1 MKSKNIKK
9 IAFTFISILSSFLL
23 FSCSKPGDLTVQR
36 AIKAYQDQNYDESLK
51 LFLQADEEESN
62 YSEEL
67 IFTFI
72 SNLYGVQGD
81 IENSALYLEKAL
93 EKKPDYRG
101 FVTLGMDYHVLGKD
115 EKAEENYKKAIQMTP
130 KKGEAYASLGALYL
144 GQKKYSEA
152 IENLKKATE
161 FEPKL
166 AVPHANLAVAYA
178 LAGRK
183 EDSDAEFAIAEE
195 LKCENLDEFKLR
207 AQKNDG
213 GITSEK

>member
-1 MKSKNIKK
+1 MKIRNLKLK
-9 IAFTFISILSSFLL
+9 IASIFPLLFSFLM

-36 AIKAYQDQNYDESLK
+36 AIKAYQDQNYGEALN
-51 LFLQADEEESN
+51 LFLQAGSEDSN
-62 YSEEL
+62 YSDEL

-81 IENSALYLEKAL
+81 IENSAAYLEKAL
-93 EKKPDYRG
+93 SLRPDYRG

-115 EKAEENYKKAIQMTP
+115 EKAEENYKKAIKMTP

-144 GQKKYSEA
+144 GQKKYKDA
-152 IENLKKATE
+152 IENLEKATE

-183 EDSDAEFAIAEE
+183 AESEAEFTIAEE
-195 LKCENLDEFKLR
+195 LKCENLEEFKLR
-207 AQKNDG
+207 AQ
-213 GITSEK
+213 EKENQD

>member
-1 MKSKNIKK
+1 MKSKIV
-9 IAFTFISILSSFLL
+9 AVFAGFLSLLL

-72 SNLYGVQGD
+72 SNLYASQGD

-101 FVTLGMDYHVLGKD
+101 FVTLGMDFHVLGND

-144 GQKKYSEA
+144 GQKKYDKA

-178 LAGRK
+178 LAGQK
-183 EDSDAEFAIAEE
+183 AESDAEFAVAEE
-195 LKCENLDEFKLR
+195 LKCENLDEFKRR
-207 AQKNDG
+207 AQ
-213 GITSEK
+213 EK

>member
-1 MKSKNIKK
+1 MLMKFRNFK
-9 IAFTFISILSSFLL
+9 IIVVLSVLSSFLL

-36 AIKAYQDQNYDESLK
+36 AIKAYQNQNYDEALK
-51 LFLQADEEESN
+51 LFLQADGEDSN

-72 SNLYGVQGD
+72 SNLYGAQGD
-81 IENSALYLEKAL
+81 IENSAVYLEKAL
-93 EKKPDYRG
+93 EQKSDYRG
-101 FVTLGMDYHVLGKD
+101 FVTLGMDYHILGD
-115 EKAEENYKKAIQMTP
+115 DVKAEKNYKKAIQMTP

-152 IENLKKATE
+152 IENLQKATE

-183 EDSDAEFAIAEE
+183 AESEAEFTLAEE
-195 LKCENLDEFKLR
+195 LKCDNLEAFRLR
-207 AQKNDG
+207 AQNN
-213 GITSEK
+213 EKFID

>member
-1 MKSKNIKK
+1 MKSKIFA
-9 IAFTFISILSSFLL
+9 IFAGLSSLLL

-36 AIKAYQDQNYDESLK
+36 AIKAYQEQNYDESLK
-51 LFLQADEEESN
+51 LFLQAGEEDSN
-62 YSEEL
+62 YSDEL

-81 IENSALYLEKAL
+81 IENSAAYLEKAL

-101 FVTLGMDYHVLGKD
+101 FVTLGMDYHVLGND
-115 EKAEENYKKAIQMTP
+115 AKAEENYKKAVQMTP
-130 KKGEAYASLGALYL
+130 KKGEAYASLGSLYL
-144 GQKKYSEA
+144 GQKKYSGA
-152 IENLKKATE
+152 IENLQKATE

-183 EDSDAEFAIAEE
+183 AESEAEFSIAEE
-195 LKCENLDEFKLR
+195 LKCENLDEFRLR
-207 AQKNDG
+207 AQGK
-213 GITSEK
+213 

>member
-1 MKSKNIKK
+1 MLMKFRNFK
-9 IAFTFISILSSFLL
+9 IIVVLSVLSSFLL

-36 AIKAYQDQNYDESLK
+36 AIKAYQNQNYDEALK
-51 LFLQADEEESN
+51 LFLQADGEDSN

-72 SNLYGVQGD
+72 SNLYGAQGD
-81 IENSALYLEKAL
+81 IENSAAYLEKAL
-93 EKKPDYRG
+93 EQKSDYRG
-101 FVTLGMDYHVLGKD
+101 FVTLGMDYHILGD
-115 EKAEENYKKAIQMTP
+115 DGKAEENYKKAIQMTP

-152 IENLKKATE
+152 IENLQKATE

-183 EDSDAEFAIAEE
+183 AESEAEFTLAEE
-195 LKCENLDEFKLR
+195 LKCDNLEEFRLR
-207 AQKNDG
+207 AQNN
-213 GITSEK
+213 EKFID

>member
-1 MKSKNIKK
+1 MKKFFVFF
-9 IAFTFISILSSFLL
+9 ALLSSFLF

-36 AIKAYQDQNYDESLK
+36 AIKAYQNQNYDESLK

-81 IENSALYLEKAL
+81 IENSAAYLEKAL

-101 FVTLGMDYHVLGKD
+101 FVTLGMDFHVLGND
-115 EKAEENYKKAIQMTP
+115 EKAEENYKKAIQMIP

-144 GQKKYSEA
+144 GQKKYDEA
-152 IENLKKATE
+152 IENLQKATE

-178 LAGRK
+178 LAGRNA
-183 EDSDAEFAIAEE
+183 ESEAEFTIAEE
-195 LKCENLDEFKLR
+195 LKCENLDEFRLR
-207 AQKNDG
+207 AQ
-213 GITSEK
+213 EK

>member
-1 MKSKNIKK
+1 MKSKFAAIF
-9 IAFTFISILSSFLL
+9 AVLSSFLL

-36 AIKAYQDQNYDESLK
+36 AIKAYQNQNYDESLK

-72 SNLYGVQGD
+72 SNLYAAQGD

-101 FVTLGMDYHVLGKD
+101 FVTLGMDFHVLGND

-144 GQKKYSEA
+144 GQKKYDVA

-178 LAGRK
+178 LSGQKA
-183 EDSDAEFAIAEE
+183 ESDAEFAVAEE
-195 LKCENLDEFKLR
+195 LKCENLDEFKKR
-207 AQKNDG
+207 AQ
-213 GITSEK
+213 EKE

>member
-1 MKSKNIKK
+1 MKFRNLK
-9 IAFTFISILSSFLL
+9 IIVLSVLSLFLL

-51 LFLQADEEESN
+51 LFLQAGGEDSN
-62 YSEEL
+62 YSDEL

-81 IENSALYLEKAL
+81 IKNSAAYLEKAL
-93 EKKPDYRG
+93 ELKPDYRG
-101 FVTLGMDYHVLGKD
+101 FVTLGMDYHVLGDD

-144 GQKKYSEA
+144 GQKKYNEA
-152 IENLKKATE
+152 IENLQKATE

-178 LAGRK
+178 LMGRK
-183 EDSDAEFAIAEE
+183 AESEAEFTIAEE
-195 LKCENLDEFKLR
+195 LKCDNLEEFKLR
-207 AQKNDG
+207 ARNNEKN
-213 GITSEK
+213 

>member
-1 MKSKNIKK
+1 MKFRNLK
-9 IAFTFISILSSFLL
+9 IIVLSVLSLFLL

-51 LFLQADEEESN
+51 LFLQAGGEDSN
-62 YSEEL
+62 YSDEL

-81 IENSALYLEKAL
+81 IKNSAAYLEKAL
-93 EKKPDYRG
+93 ELKPDYRG
-101 FVTLGMDYHVLGKD
+101 FVTLGMDYHVLGDD
-115 EKAEENYKKAIQMTP
+115 EKAEENYKKAIQMTQ

-144 GQKKYSEA
+144 GQKKYNEA
-152 IENLKKATE
+152 IENLQKATE

-178 LAGRK
+178 LMGRK
-183 EDSDAEFAIAEE
+183 AESEAEFTIAEE
-195 LKCENLDEFKLR
+195 LKCDNLEEFKLR
-207 AQKNDG
+207 ARNNEKN
-213 GITSEK
+213 

>member
-51 LFLQADEEESN
+51 LFLQADGEESN

-101 FVTLGMDYHVLGKD
+101 FVTLGMDFHVLGKD

-130 KKGEAYASLGALYL
+130 QKGEAYASLGALYL
-144 GQKKYSEA
+144 GQKKYGEA

>member
-1 MKSKNIKK
+1 MLMKFRNFK
-9 IAFTFISILSSFLL
+9 IIVVLSVLSSFLL

-36 AIKAYQDQNYDESLK
+36 AIKAYQNQNYDEALK
-51 LFLQADEEESN
+51 LFLQADGEDSN

-72 SNLYGVQGD
+72 SNLYGAQGD
-81 IENSALYLEKAL
+81 IENSAAYLEKAL
-93 EKKPDYRG
+93 EQKSDYRG
-101 FVTLGMDYHVLGKD
+101 FVTLGMDYHILGD
-115 EKAEENYKKAIQMTP
+115 DVKAEENYKKAIQMTP

-152 IENLKKATE
+152 IENLQKATE

-183 EDSDAEFAIAEE
+183 SESEAEFTIAEE
-195 LKCENLDEFKLR
+195 LKCDNLEEFRLR
-207 AQKNDG
+207 AQNN
-213 GITSEK
+213 EKFID